1 MLSLDKNSK
10 NEGFKCF
17 LKTASDHPIS
27 QFYLG
32 RCYDK
37 GFGTV
42 QINKGLQFIHYQ
54 GIIHR
59 DFHSK
64 NILCENE
71 YDVII
76 SDLGISKLSTEL
88 SVNDNECYGI
98 IPYIAPEIFQGQKYK
113 KYTKASDIYSFGMI
127 MWELMTGRSPFWH
140 QNFDIDLIIN
150 ICDEHKLY
158 SSIIILPE
166 FKGCLKSSSIID
178 EYIKDSCNE
187 NNNNG
192 YISKTIWFD
201 I

>member
-1 MLSLDKNSK
+1 
-10 NEGFKCF
+10 
-17 LKTASDHPIS
+17 
-27 QFYLG
+27 
-32 RCYDK
+32 
-37 GFGTV
+37 
-42 QINKGLQFIHYQ
+42 
-54 GIIHR
+54 
-59 DFHSK
+59 
-64 NILCENE
+64 
-71 YDVII
+71 
-76 SDLGISKLSTEL
+76 ISKLSTEL

-150 ICDEHKLY
+150 ICDGIRPPIITNAPEGYIELMQNCWDSDPNKRLNIEHKLY